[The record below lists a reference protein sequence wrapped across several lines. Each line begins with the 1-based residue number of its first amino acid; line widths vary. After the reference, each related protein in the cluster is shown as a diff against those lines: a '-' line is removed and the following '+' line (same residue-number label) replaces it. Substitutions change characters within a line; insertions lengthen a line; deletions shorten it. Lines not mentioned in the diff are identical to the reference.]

1 MKKHI
6 TVTALAISLA
16 LAGQVNTN
24 AIEENVLFSWTPR
37 TIEDVISSVQKSVN
51 SEVDY
56 VVEWGDTLS
65 SIADALGMS
74 LEEIVALNNIENPDL
89 ILAGSTL
96 SFNRQA
102 NTLTVND
109 EITYSTDTGEE
120 VESTVAETSVIET
133 TAAPTTEELVLTQS
147 YASQTQ
153 EVLYASVP
161 EWTETTQAPVVE
173 TTAAPIIETTE
184 VPEWTAATTVET
196 TQAPVV
202 ETTQAPIIETT
213 AATTVETTQAPVIET
228 TAATTVETTQAPVIE
243 TTAATTVETTQA
255 PVAAPSMSPQA
266 AFQQISAAKGLTS
279 DQMSKWSYII
289 SKESG
294 WNATI
299 SNSYS
304 GAYGLP
310 QALPGS
316 KMASHGADWKTNPYT
331 QLAWMYDYMVGRYG
345 SIEGAYNHSVS
356 TGWY

>member
-24 AIEENVLFSWTPR
+24 AIEENALFSWTPR

-120 VESTVAETSVIET
+120 IDETIEATVESTVVETNIVET

-147 YASQTQ
+147 SANQTQ
-153 EVLYASVP
+153 EVLYATVP
-161 EWTETTQAPVVE
+161 EWTETTE
-173 TTAAPIIETTE
+173 EPI
-184 VPEWTAATTVET
+184 VET
-196 TQAPVV
+196 TQAPV
-202 ETTQAPIIETT
+202 IETT
-213 AATTVETTQAPVIET
+213 AVTTVETTQAPVIET
-228 TAATTVETTQAPVIE
+228 TAATTVETTQAP
-243 TTAATTVETTQA
+243 
-255 PVAAPSMSPQA
+255 AAPSMSPQA